1 MPDIQFRFMWPAPN
15 PCASTTK
22 EYPHETSRPLR
33 RRPFD
38 AGTSGCPGA
47 GRPARTKLRA
57 TSATIPH
64 WNKRPGFDK
73 PRFDKKVV
81 VKKKV
86 VKKHHWARGNRVP
99 AWQRHYVVRDY
110 DRYGLRRPAYG
121 QQWVKVDNDFLLV
134 SIASG
139 IVAGIIAAQ

>member
-1 MPDIQFRFMWPAPN
+1 MKRLVLSAVALSMLALPVAQAQAGPRDEAPRYERHD
-15 PCASTTK
+15 S
-22 EYPHETSRPLR
+22 
-33 RRPFD
+33 D
-38 AGTSGCPGA
+38 
-47 GRPARTKLRA
+47 
-57 TSATIPH
+57 

-139 IVAGIIAAQ
+139 IIAGIIAAQ